1 MATSHGAEL
10 SGSFKTPISLTG
22 IIEPAIILKVQS
34 SVGGRVEVL
43 HVKENQH
50 VTKDQLL
57 LTLNN
62 DSQKRQLELIRLQL
76 KVDENNVIGNVVKL
90 TEETSNIIEN
100 VNYTGTNN
108 RGTFFE
114 LNAAIAEIK
123 HDEPNLSR
131 LQDVFVVIKL
141 SDLRTIHIRSDKAVF
156 NKISNDCEFF
166 GNVEITEQ
174 DNIITSDNL
183 DLYMSENLITAYNNV
198 KYNSIKGFLIADKV
212 DMDMLKN
219 EANIFMFEKN
229 DTVRVKYK
237 Y

>member
-1 MATSHGAEL
+1 MKKNKIIQ
-10 SGSFKTPISLTG
+10 FSLVIGG
-22 IIEPAIILKVQS
+22 IILFFFTYYSSDKDKIVDIDKNIL
-34 SVGGRVEVL
+34 VGGVSQL
-43 HVKENQH
+43 TKE
-50 VTKDQLL
+50 
-57 LTLNN
+57 
-62 DSQKRQLELIRLQL
+62 I
-76 KVDENNVIGNVVKL
+76 
-90 TEETSNIIEN
+90 SNIIEN
-100 VNYTGTNN
+100 VEYVGSNN
-108 RGTFFE
+108 KGTFFE

-123 HDEPNLSR
+123 YDNPNISY

-141 SDLRTIHIRSDKAVF
+141 SNLRTIRIRSDKAVF

-183 DLYMSENLITAYNNV
+183 DLYMSKNLITAYNNV

-212 DMDMLKN
+212 DMDILKN

-229 DTVRVKYK
+229 DKVQVKYK